1 MLGKS
6 AEDLQSDVEVGDDA
20 ITGTLN
26 YVTDYTGY
34 SGSAAEQ
41 SGHYLALHA
50 TAETGATIT
59 VELVGG
65 TSGPVTLDTDGI
77 SIGRITSTE
86 QSVRFVASKNG
97 MTQTKTFALSDLTLA
112 EEG

>member
-1 MLGKS
+1 M
-6 AEDLQSDVEVGDDA
+6 
-20 ITGTLN
+20 TG
-26 YVTDYTGY
+26 YTGY
-34 SGSAAEQ
+34 SGSAELQ

-50 TAETGATIT
+50 TAEAGATIT

-77 SIGRITSTE
+77 SIGRVTSTE
-86 QSVRFVASKNG
+86 QSVRFVASLNG

>member
-1 MLGKS
+1 MGKS

-34 SGSAAEQ
+34 SGSAELQ
-41 SGHYLALHA
+41 SGNYLALHA
-50 TAETGATIT
+50 TAEAGATIT
-59 VELVGG
+59 VELLGG
-65 TSGPVTLDTDGI
+65 TTGPVTLDTDGI

-86 QSVRFVASKNG
+86 QSVQFVATKNG
-97 MTQTKTFALSDLTLA
+97 MTQTRTFALSGLTLSP
-112 EEG
+112 EG